1 MIWRKTVS
9 TPQRSLLWPVSWNC
23 SEYYTALAL
32 QPLCNC
38 KGWRKKYTLEF
49 ECMKTC
55 HLSTWQQG
63 KFNGNVWI
71 HSCLIFMMCGLIYPV
86 LVSSALS
93 SSVEILG
100 QRRTENMTHTSGK
113 IKNCCCL
120 LLLGKTL
127 LFNLATLVDLIS
139 ELTVITRKSAV
150 FYSVSCIDFC
160 VIWFERLKT

>member
-1 MIWRKTVS
+1 
-9 TPQRSLLWPVSWNC
+9 
-23 SEYYTALAL
+23 
-32 QPLCNC
+32 
-38 KGWRKKYTLEF
+38 
-49 ECMKTC
+49 
-55 HLSTWQQG
+55 
-63 KFNGNVWI
+63 
-71 HSCLIFMMCGLIYPV
+71 
-86 LVSSALS
+86 
-93 SSVEILG
+93 
-100 QRRTENMTHTSGK
+100 MTHTSGK